1 MHALTILC
9 KLAGKFLSSFT
20 LNIYSLRW
28 LKVWWLQEL
37 LSRSK
42 WSMWCA
48 SPKNDLTTATA
59 LPLWQLL
66 QFTGLMLSG
75 APLQGMLKICSA
87 VLRWPNKNVVCNLIH
102 THTHRKKKKQQSS
115 IKEYLTVHTT
125 CSSFARASL
134 ASKRQLLLRKAIL
147 KHRNKLSKMV
157 CSVQFS
163 SIRVIYQAKEHT

>member
-66 QFTGLMLSG
+66 QFTGLMLSR
-75 APLQGMLKICSA
+75 APLQGMLKIRSA

-102 THTHRKKKKQQSS
+102 THTHKKKKPGRERCFINSQPLWAESGS
-115 IKEYLTVHTT
+115 GL
-125 CSSFARASL
+125 CSRIG
-134 ASKRQLLLRKAIL
+134 RCDP
-147 KHRNKLSKMV
+147 LSKHT
-157 CSVQFS
+157 SQFLS
-163 SIRVIYQAKEHT
+163 DFH